1 MRSVTETDLEKLDP
15 RVAANGRNSNGNV
28 NGNGNGH
35 MTMGR
40 AVAEEA
46 SMEVAEASDTFAPDA
61 GVEMAAQAEAISDG
75 AVVTQ
80 GAELTK
86 EERRAVGRT
95 VFRLAWPAIAENALQ
110 TLLGIVDTAV
120 VARLGV
126 AALSGVGAAQQLIW
140 ILTTALVAI
149 SMGTTVLV
157 ARHIGAKQKS
167 DANSVL
173 KQSLLLAL
181 ASSAILMPIGFLA
194 HPMMTL
200 LGLESDAANEGA
212 IFLGITLFSALPL
225 VIMFI
230 AGAAMR
236 GAGDT
241 RTPMLVT
248 MGINAIN
255 AILAVE
261 LVFGGVRAS
270 EILGGWIPSL
280 SFIPEMGVAGSAWAS
295 VIARTIG
302 AIALVA
308 MFFMPKAA
316 VSLKRGGGGSWLP
329 NFDIVGRVLKIGVPS
344 ALEQLFMSLGILIYS
359 LLVIG
364 LGEVVFAASRLALNA
379 VFLSQLP
386 GFGFSIAA
394 TTLVG
399 QSLGAKSPKRALLGA
414 QLSVR
419 SAVIWMGFMG
429 VVFFFFGE
437 FLMKLFTDDPRLIA
451 LGVDSLKVI
460 ALYQP
465 MLAMAFVLGGA
476 LRGAGDVKYP
486 MWVTTIAVWLVR
498 LPVGAFLG
506 LPAVCVPGTD
516 TCLPGLG
523 WGLPGIYA
531 ALIAETSFRAILLWF
546 RFREGKWQ
554 AMKV

>member
-1 MRSVTETDLEKLDP
+1 MRSVTERDIEKEKK
-15 RVAANGRNSNGNV
+15 VAGNGRNANT

-35 MTMGR
+35 SAGEQE
-40 AVAEEA
+40 VVEEA
-46 SMEVAEASDTFAPDA
+46 AREVVEATDVFAPD
-61 GVEMAAQAEAISDG
+61 GGIEMAMQAEMVGDG
-75 AVVTQ
+75 VVAAAD
-80 GAELTK
+80 AELTK
-86 EERRAVGRT
+86 EERRSVSKN

-126 AALSGVGAAQQLIW
+126 EALSGVGAAQQLIW

-167 DANSVL
+167 EANSVL

-181 ASSAILMPIGFLA
+181 VSSAVLMPVGFLA

-200 LGLESDAANEGA
+200 LGLESNAASEGA
-212 IFLGITLFSALPL
+212 IFLGITVFSALPL

-255 AILAVE
+255 AVLAVE
-261 LVFGGVRAS
+261 LVFGGVKANG
-270 EILGGWIPSL
+270 ILGGWLPWL
-280 SFIPEMGVAGSAWAS
+280 NFIPEMGVAGSAWAS
-295 VIARTIG
+295 VIARSIG
-302 AIALVA
+302 ALALVG
-308 MFFMPKAA
+308 MFFVPKAA
-316 VSLKRGGGGSWLP
+316 LSLRRGGGGSWLP
-329 NFDIVGRVLKIGVPS
+329 NFDIVGRVMKIGVPS
-344 ALEQLFMSLGILIYS
+344 ALEQLFMSLGILLYS
-359 LLVIG
+359 LIVIG
-364 LGEVVFAASRLALNA
+364 LGEVTFAASRLALNA

-386 GFGFSIAA
+386 GFGFAIAA

-414 QLSVR
+414 QLAVR
-419 SAVIWMGFMG
+419 SAVVWMGLMG

-465 MLAMAFVLGGA
+465 MLAIAFVLGGA
-476 LRGAGDVKYP
+476 LRGAGDVKFP
-486 MWVTTIAVWLVR
+486 MWVTTFAVWLVR
-498 LPVGAFLG
+498 LPTGAFLG
-506 LPAVCVPGTD
+506 LPAVCVPGTSA
-516 TCLPGLG
+516 CVPGLG
-523 WGLPGIYA
+523 WGLQGIYA
-531 ALIAETSFRAILLWF
+531 ALIVETSIRAILLWW
-546 RFREGKWQ
+546 RFKEGKWQ
-554 AMKV
+554 TMKV